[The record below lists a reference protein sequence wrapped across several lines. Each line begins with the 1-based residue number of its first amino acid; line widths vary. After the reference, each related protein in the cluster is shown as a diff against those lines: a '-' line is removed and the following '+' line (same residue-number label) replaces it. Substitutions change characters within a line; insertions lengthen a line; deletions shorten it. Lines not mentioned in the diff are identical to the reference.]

1 MSAKTVTVMAV
12 AILVGGTLLA
22 SAANAASAP
31 QITATSRVHNIYSGH
46 SNSAAINA
54 EHKGFMYA
62 GHNMYAGHK
71 ANSAAPYGYNDA
83 PGDHA
88 LGGGPG

>member
-1 MSAKTVTVMAV
+1 MSAKSVTGIAA

-22 SAANAASAP
+22 SPVNAASA
-31 QITATSRVHNIYSGH
+31 TSSDHNIYSGH
-46 SNSAAINA
+46 KNSAAIDA
-54 EHKGFMYA
+54 D
-62 GHNMYAGHK
+62 HNVYAGHK
-71 ANSAAPYGYNDA
+71 AGAGTPYGYKDA

>member
-1 MSAKTVTVMAV
+1 MTAKTITVMAA

-22 SAANAASAP
+22 SAANATSAP
-31 QITATSRVHNIYSGH
+31 QITATSADHNIYSGH
-46 SNSAAINA
+46 GNSAAINA
-54 EHKGFMYA
+54 EH
-62 GHNMYAGHK
+62 NVYAGHK
-71 ANSAAPYGYNDA
+71 ASTAAPYGYNDA

>member
-1 MSAKTVTVMAV
+1 
-12 AILVGGTLLA
+12 LVGGTLLA

-31 QITATSRVHNIYSGH
+31 QITTTSADHNIYSGH
-46 SNSAAINA
+46 TNSATVN
-54 EHKGFMYA
+54 A

-71 ANSAAPYGYNDA
+71 ASAATPYGYNDA